1 MTDIK
6 DLINVKNVQPHVSQG
21 IVKCCVITRV
31 RVRVRVRAGIVYL
44 YEDILFLLREC

>member
-21 IVKCCVITRV
+21 IVKCCVLIRS
-31 RVRVRVRAGIVYL
+31 GIVNL